1 MDCLVRADRCCP
13 VIYADLKLVMQTRNW
28 STDHYIEG
36 SGIFMKANCGVT
48 DCFTSFTCHCVVD
61 CEVVQTSVCCH
72 DNGSPIYKNTSS
84 IDNGGINIRYNNE
97 YTKEYIMLVFRDGEY
112 CR

>member
-1 MDCLVRADRCCP
+1 MDP
-13 VIYADLKLVMQTRNW
+13 
-28 STDHYIEG
+28 
-36 SGIFMKANCGVT
+36 
-48 DCFTSFTCHCVVD
+48 
-61 CEVVQTSVCCH
+61 
-72 DNGSPIYKNTSS
+72 PIYKNTSS